1 MLLTSRVLAA
11 GNPHARLAPHAQRGE
26 PDWIEPD
33 CIGSSLSVRA
43 LTPAMNPQLA
53 LDLIRPLEP
62 TLENFV
68 AGANAEAL
76 AALRATAAGHG
87 PSIIYLWGT
96 PGCGRTHL
104 LHALVAPPLS
114 DAFEPARRR
123 YAVDDVDR
131 LDAAAQQRLFNLA
144 NEVRA
149 TSGTVLIAAGNAA
162 PAQLALREDVRTRL
176 AWGLVYQLH
185 PLSDPDKAQA
195 LATHAASRGIAL
207 SSEVVAFML
216 NHMPRDMRTQIAV
229 LDALD
234 TAALAAKRAIT
245 VPMVREWLQGRLQL
259 AARADP

>member
-1 MLLTSRVLAA
+1 
-11 GNPHARLAPHAQRGE
+11 
-26 PDWIEPD
+26 
-33 CIGSSLSVRA
+33 
-43 LTPAMNPQLA
+43 MNQQLA
-53 LDLIRPLEP
+53 LDLIQPLEP
-62 TLENFV
+62 SLDNFV

-76 AALRATAAGHG
+76 ATLRGAAAGAA
-87 PSIIYLWGT
+87 PSIVYLWGS
-96 PGCGRTHL
+96 PGSGRTHL
-104 LHALVAPPLS
+104 LRALVAPPFTDVF
-114 DAFEPARRR
+114 DAARLR

-131 LDAAAQQRLFNLA
+131 LDAAGEQRLFNLA

-149 TSGTVLIAAGNAA
+149 ARGALLIAAGNAP

-176 AWGLVYQLH
+176 AWGLVYQLQ
-185 PLSDPDKAQA
+185 PLSDADKAQA

-245 VPMVREWLQGRLQL
+245 VPLVREWLQGRLQL